1 MATLYVEYAI
11 PALRSS
17 YASSIHGRCVFYE
30 ALTISGT
37 AANGTAA
44 TAIQVGNANLVA
56 RISTDTACYIATGK
70 TADPTATVAGA
81 ETSAKRFL
89 PAGGEIPLELQAGE
103 RVSVIAA

>member
-1 MATLYVEYAI
+1 MATLHCEFAI

-56 RISTDTACYIATGK
+56 RISTDTACFIAIGSAADPAATAATG
-70 TADPTATVAGA
+70 T
-81 ETSAKRFL
+81 TSAKRFL
-89 PAGGEIPLELQAGE
+89 PAGGEIPLELKAGD

>member
-1 MATLYVEYAI
+1 MATLHVEFAI

-30 ALTISGT
+30 ALTISAT
-37 AANGTAA
+37 QANGTSA
-44 TAIQVGNANLVA
+44 TPQQVGNSNLVA
-56 RISTDTACYIATGK
+56 RLFSDTACFIATGSA
-70 TADPTATVAGA
+70 ADATATAATGT
-81 ETSAKRFL
+81 TSAKRFL